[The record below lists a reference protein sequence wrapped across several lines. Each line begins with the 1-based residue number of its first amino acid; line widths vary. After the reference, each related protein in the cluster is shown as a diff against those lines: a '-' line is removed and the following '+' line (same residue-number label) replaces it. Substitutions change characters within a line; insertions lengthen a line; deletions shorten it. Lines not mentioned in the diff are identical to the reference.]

1 MRASVT
7 LLSFPALVLALQA
20 APDIAPAGKGLPQ
33 VTNVLTPELEAH
45 GLSWLLRQ
53 RLTSNESL
61 QGGFDDLTCCASSDL
76 IDGPGLPPGRLG
88 QNDSVLVKSKRIP
101 EDFILGV
108 LFLT

>member
-45 GLSWLLRQ
+45 GLS
-53 RLTSNESL
+53 
-61 QGGFDDLTCCASSDL
+61 
-76 IDGPGLPPGRLG
+76 LP
-88 QNDSVLVKSKRIP
+88 
-101 EDFILGV
+101 GV
-108 LFLT
+108 L

>member
-45 GLSWLLRQ
+45 GLSYI
-53 RLTSNESL
+53 L
-61 QGGFDDLTCCASSDL
+61 QHVVTAYS
-76 IDGPGLPPGRLG
+76 I
-88 QNDSVLVKSKRIP
+88 VEV
-101 EDFILGV
+101 
-108 LFLT
+108 

>member
-45 GLSWLLRQ
+45 GLSPIYPPLGSECGRRSECEKMHTNAPNLVH
-53 RLTSNESL
+53 
-61 QGGFDDLTCCASSDL
+61 
-76 IDGPGLPPGRLG
+76 PG
-88 QNDSVLVKSKRIP
+88 
-101 EDFILGV
+101 
-108 LFLT
+108 T